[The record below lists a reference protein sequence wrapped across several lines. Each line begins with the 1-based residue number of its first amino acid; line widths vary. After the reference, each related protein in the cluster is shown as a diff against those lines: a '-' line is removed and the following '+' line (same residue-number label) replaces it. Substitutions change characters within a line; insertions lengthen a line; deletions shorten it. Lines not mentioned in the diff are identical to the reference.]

1 MYKTN
6 TSGPTFII
14 KLDDKKGEELQN
26 LIAQFLILNWGKHLA
41 QSKGIGLLR
50 KWSHRHI

>member
-6 TSGPTFII
+6 TSGATFII

-26 LIAQFLILNWGKHLA
+26 PIAQFLILNWRKHLKH
-41 QSKGIGLLR
+41 SKGIELLR